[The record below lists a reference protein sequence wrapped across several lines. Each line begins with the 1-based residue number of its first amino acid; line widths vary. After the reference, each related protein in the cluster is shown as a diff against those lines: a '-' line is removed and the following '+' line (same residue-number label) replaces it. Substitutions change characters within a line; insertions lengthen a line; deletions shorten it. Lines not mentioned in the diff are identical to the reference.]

1 MRAAM
6 QAPRRHDRLLGVSLG
21 VLLGAFLRLVLAA
34 LACTLLLAPARAQ
47 DAVSRDDI
55 INKLNHLDTVPTL
68 DIAALRPQV
77 MERSKSRG
85 RNEPPPQKRPPIA
98 PDLTELPTFDVDIQ
112 FDPDTPVVR
121 PDSYETVGRIADAM
135 VQSTMLPYTFLI
147 VGHIESNG
155 KREANVILSQRRA
168 DSIRDILVNTF
179 KISTKRLQTI
189 GLGEEQLLDPARP
202 TAPVNQQIQ
211 IMTFAKLPEQSEQ
224 PAQSAASAPAPAKKH
239 SKKR

>member
-6 QAPRRHDRLLGVSLG
+6 RGSRWPGRFLG
-21 VLLGAFLRLVLAA
+21 VLAGALMLTIAIA
-34 LACTLLLAPARAQ
+34 PPARAQ
-47 DAVSRDDI
+47 DAVTRDDI
-55 INKLNHLDTVPTL
+55 INKLNHLDAAPTL

-77 MERSKSRG
+77 TERSKSRG

-98 PDLTELPTFDVDIQ
+98 PDLATLPTFNVDIQ

-121 PDSYETVGRIADAM
+121 PESYETVGRIADAM

-155 KREANVILSQRRA
+155 KRESNVILSQRRA
-168 DSIRDILVNTF
+168 DSIRDILANTF

-189 GLGEEQLLDPARP
+189 GLGEEQLLDPTRP
-202 TAPVNQQIQ
+202 TAPINQQIQ
-211 IMTFAKLPEQSEQ
+211 IMTIAKLPEPSEQ
-224 PAQSAASAPAPAKKH
+224 PAQPASPAPAPAKKPA
-239 SKKR
+239 KKR

>member
-1 MRAAM
+1 MLATAI
-6 QAPRRHDRLLGVSLG
+6 APS
-21 VLLGAFLRLVLAA
+21 
-34 LACTLLLAPARAQ
+34 ARAQ
-47 DAVSRDDI
+47 SAITRDDI
-55 INKLNHLDTVPTL
+55 IGKLNHLDAAPTL

-85 RNEPPPQKRPPIA
+85 RNEPPPQKRSPIA
-98 PDLTELPTFDVDIQ
+98 PDLTGLPTFNVDIQ

-121 PDSYETVGRIADAM
+121 PESYEAVGRIADAL

-147 VGHIESNG
+147 VGHVETNG
-155 KREANVILSQRRA
+155 KREGNVILSQRRA

-211 IMTFAKLPEQSEQ
+211 IMTIAKLPEQSEQ
-224 PAQSAASAPAPAKKH
+224 PAQPAPSAPAPAKKH

>member
-6 QAPRRHDRLLGVSLG
+6 RGWHWPDRLPG
-21 VLLGAFLRLVLAA
+21 LLAGA
-34 LACTLLLAPARAQ
+34 LLLATAIAPSARAQ
-47 DAVSRDDI
+47 DAVTRDEI
-55 INKLNHLDTVPTL
+55 INKLNHLDAAPTL

-77 MERSKSRG
+77 VERSKSRG

-98 PDLTELPTFDVDIQ
+98 PELATLPTFNVDIQ

-121 PDSYETVGRIADAM
+121 PESYETVGRIADAL

-147 VGHIESNG
+147 VGHVESNG
-155 KREANVILSQRRA
+155 KRESNVILSQRRA

-211 IMTFAKLPEQSEQ
+211 IMTIAKLPEPSEQ
-224 PAQSAASAPAPAKKH
+224 PAQPPSAAPTPAKKPA
-239 SKKR
+239 KKR

>member
-1 MRAAM
+1 LAGRFG
-6 QAPRRHDRLLGVSLG
+6 LLAGA
-21 VLLGAFLRLVLAA
+21 VLLTTA
-34 LACTLLLAPARAQ
+34 LPPSARAQ
-47 DAVSRDDI
+47 SPVTRDDI
-55 INKLNHLDTVPTL
+55 INKLNHLDAAPTL

-77 MERSKSRG
+77 TERSKSRG

-98 PDLTELPTFDVDIQ
+98 PDLANLPTFNVDIQ

-135 VQSTMLPYTFLI
+135 VQSSMLAYSFLI

-155 KREANVILSQRRA
+155 KRENNVILSQRRA

-211 IMTFAKLPEQSEQ
+211 IMTIAKLPEQSEQ
-224 PAQSAASAPAPAKKH
+224 PAQPPSPAPAPAKKPA
-239 SKKR
+239 KKR

>member
-6 QAPRRHDRLLGVSLG
+6 RGSRLPGRFLG
-21 VLLGAFLRLVLAA
+21 VLAGALVLTMPIAP
-34 LACTLLLAPARAQ
+34 PARAQ
-47 DAVSRDDI
+47 SAVTRDDI
-55 INKLNHLDTVPTL
+55 INKLNHLDAAPTL
-68 DIAALRPQV
+68 DIAAWRPQV

-98 PDLTELPTFDVDIQ
+98 PELATLPTFNVDIQ

-121 PDSYETVGRIADAM
+121 PESYETVGRIADAM
-135 VQSTMLPYTFLI
+135 VQSSMLPYTFLI
-147 VGHIESNG
+147 VGHVESNG
-155 KREANVILSQRRA
+155 RRENNVILSQRRA

-211 IMTFAKLPEQSEQ
+211 IMTIAKLPEQTEPPAQ
-224 PAQSAASAPAPAKKH
+224 PAAAPAPAKKPA
-239 SKKR
+239 KKR

>member
-6 QAPRRHDRLLGVSLG
+6 RGSRWPVRLLGFVA
-21 VLLGAFLRLVLAA
+21 GASVLAMA
-34 LACTLLLAPARAQ
+34 IAPPARAQ
-47 DAVSRDDI
+47 SAVTRDDI
-55 INKLNHLDTVPTL
+55 INKLNHLDAAPTL

-98 PDLTELPTFDVDIQ
+98 PELATLPTFNVDIQ

-155 KREANVILSQRRA
+155 RRENNVILSQRRA

-179 KISTKRLQTI
+179 KISTKRLQTV

-211 IMTFAKLPEQSEQ
+211 IMTVAKLPEQSEQ
-224 PAQSAASAPAPAKKH
+224 PAQPASSAPAAAKKPAKK
-239 SKKR
+239 R

>member
-1 MRAAM
+1 MCAAM
-6 QAPRRHDRLLGVSLG
+6 RVSHLAARFGLLAGAV
-21 VLLGAFLRLVLAA
+21 VLTAVLA
-34 LACTLLLAPARAQ
+34 PSARAQ
-47 DAVSRDDI
+47 SAVTRDDI
-55 INKLNHLDTVPTL
+55 INKLNHLDAAPTL

-98 PDLTELPTFDVDIQ
+98 PELATLPTFNVDIQ

-121 PDSYETVGRIADAM
+121 PDSYETVGRIADAL
-135 VQSTMLPYTFLI
+135 VQSSMLPYTFLI
-147 VGHIESNG
+147 VGHVESNG
-155 KREANVILSQRRA
+155 RRENNVILSQRRA

-202 TAPVNQQIQ
+202 AAPVNQQIQ
-211 IMTFAKLPEQSEQ
+211 IMTIAKLPEQTEPPAQ
-224 PAQSAASAPAPAKKH
+224 PAAAPAPAKKPA
-239 SKKR
+239 KKR

>member
-6 QAPRRHDRLLGVSLG
+6 RGSRWPGRFLGFLAGALMLTIAIAP
-21 VLLGAFLRLVLAA
+21 
-34 LACTLLLAPARAQ
+34 PARAQ
-47 DAVSRDDI
+47 DAVTRDDI
-55 INKLNHLDTVPTL
+55 INKLNHLDAAPTL

-77 MERSKSRG
+77 TERSKSRG

-98 PDLTELPTFDVDIQ
+98 PDLATLPTFNVDIQ

-121 PDSYETVGRIADAM
+121 PESYETVGRIADAM

-155 KREANVILSQRRA
+155 KRESNVILSQRRA
-168 DSIRDILVNTF
+168 DSIRDILANTF

-189 GLGEEQLLDPARP
+189 GLGEEQLLDPTRP
-202 TAPVNQQIQ
+202 TAPINQQIQ
-211 IMTFAKLPEQSEQ
+211 IMTIAKLPEPSEQ
-224 PAQSAASAPAPAKKH
+224 PAQPASPAPAPAKKPA
-239 SKKR
+239 KKR

>member
-6 QAPRRHDRLLGVSLG
+6 RGSRWPGRFLGFLAGALMLTIAIAP
-21 VLLGAFLRLVLAA
+21 
-34 LACTLLLAPARAQ
+34 PARAQ
-47 DAVSRDDI
+47 DAATRDDI
-55 INKLNHLDTVPTL
+55 INKLNHLDAAPTL

-77 MERSKSRG
+77 TERSKSRG

-98 PDLTELPTFDVDIQ
+98 PDLATLPTFNVDIQ

-121 PDSYETVGRIADAM
+121 PESYETVGRIADAM

-155 KREANVILSQRRA
+155 KRESNVILSQRRA
-168 DSIRDILVNTF
+168 DSIRDILANTF

-189 GLGEEQLLDPARP
+189 GLGEEQLLDPTRP

-211 IMTFAKLPEQSEQ
+211 IMTIAKLPEPSEQ
-224 PAQSAASAPAPAKKH
+224 PAQPASPAPAPAKKPA
-239 SKKR
+239 KKR

>member
-6 QAPRRHDRLLGVSLG
+6 RGSRLLGFAV
-21 VLLGAFLRLVLAA
+21 GA
-34 LACTLLLAPARAQ
+34 LLAMAIAPSARAQ
-47 DAVSRDDI
+47 STVTRDDI
-55 INKLNHLDTVPTL
+55 INRLNHLDAAPTL
-68 DIAALRPQV
+68 EIAALRPQV

-98 PDLTELPTFDVDIQ
+98 PELAALPTFNVDIQ

-135 VQSTMLPYTFLI
+135 VQSTMLPFTFLI

-155 KREANVILSQRRA
+155 RRENNVILSQRRA

-179 KISTKRLQTI
+179 KISTKRLQTV

-211 IMTFAKLPEQSEQ
+211 IMTIAKLPEQSEQ
-224 PAQSAASAPAPAKKH
+224 PAQPAAAAPAPAKKPA
-239 SKKR
+239 KKR

>member
-6 QAPRRHDRLLGVSLG
+6 RGSRLLGLVT
-21 VLLGAFLRLVLAA
+21 GALVLTMAIA
-34 LACTLLLAPARAQ
+34 PPARAQ
-47 DAVSRDDI
+47 STVTRDDI
-55 INKLNHLDTVPTL
+55 INKLNHLDAAPTL

-98 PDLTELPTFDVDIQ
+98 PDLASLPTFNVDIQ

-121 PDSYETVGRIADAM
+121 PESYETVGRIADAM
-135 VQSTMLPYTFLI
+135 VQSTMLPYSFLI

-155 KREANVILSQRRA
+155 KRESNVILSQRRA
-168 DSIRDILVNTF
+168 DSIREILVNTF

-211 IMTFAKLPEQSEQ
+211 IMTIAKLPEQSEQ
-224 PAQSAASAPAPAKKH
+224 PAQPASAAPPAKKPA
-239 SKKR
+239 KKR

>member
-1 MRAAM
+1 MP
-6 QAPRRHDRLLGVSLG
+6 APVRESRLPGRFLG
-21 VLLGAFLRLVLAA
+21 LLAGALVLT
-34 LACTLLLAPARAQ
+34 LAIAPPARAQ
-47 DAVSRDDI
+47 SAVTRDDI
-55 INKLNHLDTVPTL
+55 INKLNHLDAAPTL

-77 MERSKSRG
+77 TERSKSRG

-98 PDLTELPTFDVDIQ
+98 PELANLPTFNVDIQ

-121 PDSYETVGRIADAM
+121 PESYETVGRIADAM
-135 VQSTMLPYTFLI
+135 VQSTMLPYSFLI

-155 KREANVILSQRRA
+155 KRENNVILSQRRA

-179 KISTKRLQTI
+179 KISTKRLLTV

-211 IMTFAKLPEQSEQ
+211 IMTIAKLPEQSEQ
-224 PAQSAASAPAPAKKH
+224 PAQPASAAPPAKKPA
-239 SKKR
+239 KKR

>member
-6 QAPRRHDRLLGVSLG
+6 RRSRLPGRFLG
-21 VLLGAFLRLVLAA
+21 LLAGA
-34 LACTLLLAPARAQ
+34 LALTMAIAPSARAQ
-47 DAVSRDDI
+47 DAVARDDI
-55 INKLNHLDTVPTL
+55 VNKLNHLDAAPTL

-98 PDLTELPTFDVDIQ
+98 PELATLPTFNVDIQ

-121 PDSYETVGRIADAM
+121 PESYETVGRIADAL
-135 VQSTMLPYTFLI
+135 VQSTMLPYSFLI
-147 VGHIESNG
+147 VGHVESNG
-155 KREANVILSQRRA
+155 KRESNVILSQRRA

-211 IMTFAKLPEQSEQ
+211 IMTVAKLPEQSEQ
-224 PAQSAASAPAPAKKH
+224 PAQPASGTPAPAKKRA
-239 SKKR
+239 KKR